1 MVEENGS
8 KNESILKHE
17 GDRVRTMRGRG
28 GKDRDRLQRYRH
40 ILESSDSPVRAAI
53 ERVKADGEP
62 DTSLYLYVM
71 VPALTEF
78 VNWVLDKAADAG
90 KKRLYFLS
98 RDGYQMYLIAVRLV
112 EIRHLQIE
120 CRYLHVSRY
129 SVRLPQYH
137 LEPDK
142 CIDRIC
148 TGGIDVTLE
157 RILQRAA
164 LSSEEA
170 SEVVRVIGWQDR
182 KQDILNYRQIQKL
195 KQLLRSRTKILGYV
209 EKHSLEEYENA
220 MGYLEQEG
228 LLSNIPY
235 AIVDSGWVG
244 TMQESIQTLV
254 QSRRPE
260 LKTEGYYF
268 GIYDLPIRAE
278 AGSYH
283 AWYFSQSGGLR
294 RKAHFSNSL
303 FETVCSADEGM
314 TVCYREKEGRF
325 LPVKES
331 TGNPNG
337 QQIGRNLAVLNDFL
351 AELKD
356 VPATWTALPTEKL
369 FTMFMAYPTETE
381 VLAYGDSLFSD
392 DVLEGNRKKAAAE
405 LTEREIRD
413 QRFFGRLLIGAGIR
427 KAAIRE
433 SAWIEG
439 SIVRCGK
446 HVRRNLAHA
455 RLYKYLVFAKKI
467 QWDMTGWGIQRR
479 RKMAESADSI
489 CLPSDSWFP
498 ER

>member
-1 MVEENGS
+1 M
-8 KNESILKHE
+8 
-17 GDRVRTMRGRG
+17 
-28 GKDRDRLQRYRH
+28 DRLQQYRH
-40 ILESSDSPVRAAI
+40 ILESCNSPVRAAI
-53 ERVKADGEP
+53 ERVKTDGEP

-78 VNWVLDKAADAG
+78 VNWVLDKASDSG

-129 SVRLPQYH
+129 SMRLPQYH

-170 SEVVRVIGWQDR
+170 SEVIRAIGWQDR
-182 KQDILNYRQIQKL
+182 KQDILNYRQIQRL
-195 KQLLRSRTKILGYV
+195 KQLLRSRTEILGYV
-209 EKHSLEEYENA
+209 EKHSPEEYENA

-228 LLSNIPY
+228 LLSDIPY

-244 TMQESIQTLV
+244 TMQESIQALV

-268 GIYDLPIRAE
+268 GIYELPKGAD

-314 TVCYREKEGRF
+314 TLCYREKEGKF
-325 LPVKES
+325 LPVKAPG
-331 TGNPNG
+331 GNPNG
-337 QQIGRNLAVLNDFL
+337 RQLGRNLAVLEDFL
-351 AELKD
+351 AKLKD
-356 VPATWTALPTEKL
+356 VPATWRILPTVKGILSSRKIMWVPAKRNSLGRHKEGIHLAEKL
-369 FTMFMAYPTETE
+369 LNMFMAYPTETE
-381 VLAYGDSLFSD
+381 VFAYGDSLFSD

-405 LTEREIRD
+405 LTEQEIRD
-413 QRFFGRLLIGAGIR
+413 QRVFSRLLIGAGIR
-427 KAAIRE
+427 KAVIHE

-446 HVRRNLAHA
+446 HVRRNLTHA
-455 RLYKYLVFAKKI
+455 RLYKYLVFAKKAI
-467 QWDMTGWGIQRR
+467 LL
-479 RKMAESADSI
+479 K
-489 CLPSDSWFP
+489 
-498 ER
+498 

>member
-1 MVEENGS
+1 MKKGSWRCIMTGCSSEEDKG
-8 KNESILKHE
+8 KGRAYGKLQRGQGKHNE
-17 GDRVRTMRGRG
+17 RTG
-28 GKDRDRLQRYRH
+28 GKDRDRLRRYRH
-40 ILESSDSPVRAAI
+40 ILENGSSPVRAAI
-53 ERVKADGEP
+53 ERVRTDGEP

-78 VNWVLDKAADAG
+78 VNWVLDKAWDSG

-129 SVRLPQYH
+129 SMRLPQYH
-137 LEPDK
+137 LDPNK

-164 LSSEEA
+164 LSPEEV
-170 SEVVRVIGWQDR
+170 SEVVRAIGWQDK

-195 KQLLRSRTKILGYV
+195 KQLLRSRTEILGYV
-209 EKHSLEEYENA
+209 EKHSPEEYENA

-228 LLSNIPY
+228 LLSDIPY

-244 TMQESIQTLV
+244 TIQESIQTLV

-268 GIYDLPIRAE
+268 GIYELPKGADGE
-278 AGSYH
+278 SYH

-314 TVCYREKEGRF
+314 TVCYREKEGIF
-325 LPVKES
+325 LPVKAPD
-331 TGNPNG
+331 GNPNG
-337 QQIGRNLAVLNDFL
+337 QQIGRNLAVLKDFL
-351 AELKD
+351 AELED
-356 VPATWTALPTEKL
+356 APLTGRLLPTVKGVSSPRKIMWVEEL
-369 FTMFMAYPTETE
+369 FTMFMAHPAETE

-392 DVLEGNRKKAAAE
+392 DVLEGNQKKAAAE

-413 QRFFGRLLIGAGIR
+413 QRFFNRLLIGAGIR
-427 KAAIRE
+427 KATIRE

-455 RLYKYLVFAKKI
+455 RLYKYLVFA
-467 QWDMTGWGIQRR
+467 
-479 RKMAESADSI
+479 RK
-489 CLPSDSWFP
+489 
-498 ER
+498 R

>member
-1 MVEENGS
+1 M
-8 KNESILKHE
+8 
-17 GDRVRTMRGRG
+17 
-28 GKDRDRLQRYRH
+28 DRLQQYRH
-40 ILESSDSPVRAAI
+40 ILESCNSPVRAAI
-53 ERVKADGEP
+53 ERVKTDGEP

-78 VNWVLDKAADAG
+78 VNWVLDKASDSG

-164 LSSEEA
+164 LSTEEA
-170 SEVVRVIGWQDR
+170 SEIVLSIGWQDR

-195 KQLLRSRTKILGYV
+195 KQLLRSQTKILGYV
-209 EKHSLEEYENA
+209 EEHSSKEYENA
-220 MGYLEQEG
+220 VGYLEQEG
-228 LLSNIPY
+228 LLSDIPY

-244 TMQESIQTLV
+244 TMQESIQALV

-268 GIYDLPIRAE
+268 GIYELPKGAD

-314 TVCYREKEGRF
+314 TVCYREKDGKF
-325 LPVKES
+325 LPVKVPD
-331 TGNPNG
+331 GNPNG
-337 QQIGRNLAVLNDFL
+337 QQTGRNLAVLKDFL
-351 AELKD
+351 AKLED
-356 VPATWTALPTEKL
+356 VPAAWRILPTEKL
-369 FTMFMAYPTETE
+369 FNMFMAYPTETE

-427 KAAIRE
+427 KAVIRE

-455 RLYKYLVFAKKI
+455 RLYKYLVFAKKNFNRI
-467 QWDMTGWGIQRR
+467 
-479 RKMAESADSI
+479 
-489 CLPSDSWFP
+489 
-498 ER
+498 